1 MIRYTSAIAAL
12 TVLGGGGVVVYVM
25 VEYAVLLGHMALLAE
40 YLYGWPLLLNEIKDQ
55 YPWMER
61 YLRGIVVPDAE
72 VGDGIPLIWE
82 FDDEID
88 R

>member
-1 MIRYTSAIAAL
+1 MRFTTAIAAL
-12 TVLGGGGVVVYVM
+12 TVIGGGGVVSYVIF
-25 VEYAVLLGHMALLAE
+25 EYAQVLEHLVLIME
-40 YLYGWPLLLNEIKDQ
+40 YLYGWPLLLGEMQEQ

-61 YLRGIVVPDAE
+61 YLEGIVVPSPESGPAA
-72 VGDGIPLIWE
+72 PLIWE